1 VPDGG
6 RPGGVG
12 GSTAVG
18 AKPGGSKNPLPNGFQ
33 TVGDPPAAFGW
44 DAQERLRGRRRFT
57 PPAAGNPPPQT
68 GLGGVRRGVPG
79 TLHQSTTGLEEGLK
93 RVP

>member
-18 AKPGGSKNPLPNGFQ
+18 EALRVKE
-33 TVGDPPAAFGW
+33 PAAQSFELFGVRLKTSGW
-44 DAQERLRGRRRFT
+44 DA
-57 PPAAGNPPPQT
+57 
-68 GLGGVRRGVPG
+68 
-79 TLHQSTTGLEEGLK
+79 
-93 RVP
+93 

>member
-33 TVGDPPAAFGW
+33 TVGGPPEAFGW
-44 DAQERLRGRRRFT
+44 DAEERLRG
-57 PPAAGNPPPQT
+57 
-68 GLGGVRRGVPG
+68 
-79 TLHQSTTGLEEGLK
+79 
-93 RVP
+93 